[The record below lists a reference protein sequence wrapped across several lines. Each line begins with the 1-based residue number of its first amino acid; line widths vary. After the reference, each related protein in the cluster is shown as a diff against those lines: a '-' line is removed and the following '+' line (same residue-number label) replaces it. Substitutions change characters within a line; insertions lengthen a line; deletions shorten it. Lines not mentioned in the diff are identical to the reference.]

1 MLDKIKMRKIRYDVV
16 KQLEYEDLL
25 KKINT
30 ALDCKEKYIN
40 DVDFFKEL
48 QKQANLDMSKIS
60 YVDIVEQLN
69 NFVEDSNKVE
79 SIEHLP
85 MLDYIDELFVED
97 SVDEYSL
104 NTDKVEEFE
113 NFLLQLFQVEKLQV
127 RMLEQ
132 AQQIFYIG
140 NKNDIYDVATD
151 KVVIKSKDILKKY
164 NSDDEQDISKLS
176 IKYIADLIVSSQRKY
191 VMSLDF
197 DDDGFYI
204 TMDGEDVFTDEEKK
218 VINLDVLNHKDQ
230 ILGIQDVEV
239 LDETEKNDIFDDVTI
254 D

>member
-151 KVVIKSKDILKKY
+151 KVVIKSKQPQIIWGWAMNNMVKFAEFMTKHY
-164 NSDDEQDISKLS
+164 NATHKHNPAKNCMPCAKMTRVNLVARNTVSKGS
-176 IKYIADLIVSSQRKY
+176 LI
-191 VMSLDF
+191 
-197 DDDGFYI
+197 G
-204 TMDGEDVFTDEEKK
+204 
-218 VINLDVLNHKDQ
+218 
-230 ILGIQDVEV
+230 
-239 LDETEKNDIFDDVTI
+239 
-254 D
+254 